1 MSYQFVL
8 YSRRVMLLVVGLL
21 LLSYAPAGAYPALM
35 KQLKKAV
42 VFLGQFDQVDGK
54 GQLNIHGTGCL
65 IEVEGVFHLLTAKHV
80 LFSDSILNKN
90 LEIFLNRHNGGVQ
103 YRKILTPKQ
112 ENRVDWVFHPN
123 SNVDLAI
130 IPIALDP
137 KTDDF
142 MTIPQSLFFDSMPLH
157 ELYDVF
163 FLSHQPG
170 VELGGKINPVIRKG
184 MISRINSDGTILID
198 GSAFPGNSGSPVF
211 LTPSPMRYDEQGN
224 TIKTIGDD
232 GIDGRFV
239 GIITSY
245 VPYQE
250 VAISMQTK
258 RPRVIFEENTGLST
272 VFPVKL
278 ILELLNSESFQKQLA
293 AIKAM

>member
-1 MSYQFVL
+1 
-8 YSRRVMLLVVGLL
+8 
-21 LLSYAPAGAYPALM
+21 
-35 KQLKKAV
+35 
-42 VFLGQFDQVDGK
+42 
-54 GQLNIHGTGCL
+54 
-65 IEVEGVFHLLTAKHV
+65 
-80 LFSDSILNKN
+80 
-90 LEIFLNRHNGGVQ
+90 
-103 YRKILTPKQ
+103 
-112 ENRVDWVFHPN
+112 
-123 SNVDLAI
+123 
-130 IPIALDP
+130 
-137 KTDDF
+137 
-142 MTIPQSLFFDSMPLH
+142 MPLH